1 MKKGKISLLILLVMT
16 AVAVVL
22 LGVFHGKQQ
31 AESTLEQ
38 ESGPIPYMSTFQA
51 CADELGWDWE
61 TLAAVAWHESHF
73 NPLARSHAGAAGVMQ
88 LMPKTAQR
96 FGLNDS
102 TKWVA
107 EDNLRAGTEY
117 IKYLQH
123 QWAFISNPQEQTK
136 FVLASY
142 NAGAGNI
149 FSARRVAREEGVNSY
164 VWACV
169 EPYVQQ
175 HQACTYVHQVLH
187 TAQKYRK
194 LYGEK

>member
-1 MKKGKISLLILLVMT
+1 MKGKISLLALLLMT

-22 LGVFHGKQQ
+22 LGVHRGRQQ
-31 AESTLEQ
+31 RFELSLEQ
-38 ESGPIPYMSTFQA
+38 ETGPIPYMSTFQA

-61 TLAAVAWHESHF
+61 TLAAMAWHESHF
-73 NPLARSHAGAAGVMQ
+73 NPLARSHAGAAGLMQ

-149 FSARRVAREEGVNSY
+149 FSARRAAREEGVNPY

-175 HQACTYVHQVLH
+175 HQARTYVRQVLH